1 MMVNVTGCDAGHGP
15 RGLMWCT
22 SCGPMGVSPDAH
34 DAKMI
39 ALRHLESHGCD
50 VITMG
55 DHS

>member
-1 MMVNVTGCDAGHGP
+1 MVNVTGCDAGHGP